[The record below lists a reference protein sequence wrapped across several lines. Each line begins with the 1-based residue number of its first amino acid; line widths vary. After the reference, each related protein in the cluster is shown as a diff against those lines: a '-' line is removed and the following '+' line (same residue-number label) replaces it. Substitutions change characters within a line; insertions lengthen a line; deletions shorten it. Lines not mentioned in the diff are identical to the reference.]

1 MIVPSE
7 SAIAMFFIDAQD
19 PLGTEDWYLTLMY
32 ELIYIKKLIQ
42 KKFFFFSLSLQP
54 ETVIKQ
60 TETIM
65 IWAIPVSLSSLTCN
79 FHLFLSAGFFPLA

>member
-42 KKFFFFSLSLQP
+42 KKFFSLSLSLHP

-60 TETIM
+60 K
-65 IWAIPVSLSSLTCN
+65 LL
-79 FHLFLSAGFFPLA
+79 